1 MEVYLDLEN
10 ATPLPEPVLKAM
22 LPYFGERAYG
32 HSALTHRVGWEAYAA
47 VEESLGRLALALGV
61 PSEELAVTHDA
72 VEAANLAF
80 EGLVVGRPV
89 TRRTVVLSAIEP
101 LNVMYAAEKL
111 EQHGFKVVKV
121 PVDAEGFVREDAL
134 AEACTADTHSVAVSW
149 VSHEIGT
156 VQRLDRLAA
165 IVRERAPEA
174 VFVSDLSDAFG
185 RLPFEGSVLP
195 VDIGIVTSYK
205 VFGPR
210 GAAALFRGKRARL
223 KPLIAGPYSTQPLW
237 PGDENLPILVGF
249 AEAAE
254 AAVRDLEA
262 RTAHMRRLRDRLI
275 DGLLAIPHTVLNGPR
290 TERAPDNANI
300 SFLGAEGEAITV
312 ECSDAGVYV
321 SSGSACTR
329 RMLQPSHVLLA
340 VGRKYEAAHGS
351 ILMKISPFHTDA
363 DIDHVL
369 KVFPAAIERLRKLSG
384 FKEA

>member
-22 LPYFGERAYG
+22 LPYFGARAYG
-32 HSALTHRVGWEAYAA
+32 HSALTHRIGWEAYAA

-61 PSEELAVTHDA
+61 PPEDLALTHDA

-80 EGLVVGRPV
+80 EGLILGRPIK
-89 TRRTVVLSAIEP
+89 RKTVVLSSIEP
-101 LNVMYAAEKL
+101 LNILYAAENL
-111 EQHGFKVVKV
+111 ERHGFRVVKV
-121 PVDAEGFVREDAL
+121 PVDGEGFVREDAL
-134 AEACTADTHSVAVSW
+134 AEACTEDTHSVAVSW

-156 VQRLDRLAA
+156 IQRLDRLSA

-174 VFVSDLSDAFG
+174 YFISDLSDAFG
-185 RLPFEGSVLP
+185 RLAFEGSALP
-195 VDIGIVTSYK
+195 IDIGLVTSYK

-210 GAAALFRGKRARL
+210 GAAALFKGKRAKL
-223 KPLIAGPYSTQPLW
+223 KPLLAGPYSTQPLW
-237 PGDENLPILVGF
+237 PGDENLPLLVGF

-254 AAVRDLEA
+254 RAMAELSA
-262 RTAHMRRLRDRLI
+262 RTAHMRRLRDRLVE
-275 DGLLAIPHTVLNGPR
+275 GLLAIPHTMLNGPR

-312 ECSDAGVYV
+312 ECSDHGVYV

-340 VGRKYEAAHGS
+340 IGRKYEAAHGS

-369 KVFPAAIERLRKLSG
+369 KIFPEAIERLRKLSG

>member
-1 MEVYLDLEN
+1 MDVYLDLEN

-47 VEESLGRLALALGV
+47 VEASLGRLALALGV
-61 PSEELAVTHDA
+61 QPEDLAITHDA

-80 EGLVVGRPV
+80 EGLVLGRPAK
-89 TRRTVVLSAIEP
+89 RKTVVLSAIEP

-111 EQHGFKVVKV
+111 EQHGFRVVKV

-134 AEACTADTHSVAVSW
+134 AEACTGDTLCVAVSW

-156 VQRLDRLAA
+156 IQHLDRLAA
-165 IVRERAPEA
+165 IVREQAPEA
-174 VFVSDLSDAFG
+174 YFISDLSDAFG
-185 RLPFEGSVLP
+185 RLPFEGTALP
-195 VDIGIVTSYK
+195 IDIGIVTSYK

-210 GAAALFRGKRARL
+210 GAAALFKGTRVKL
-223 KPLIAGPYSTQPLW
+223 KPLLAGPYSTQPLW
-237 PGDENLPILVGF
+237 PGDENLPALAGF

-254 AAVRDLEA
+254 RAVAELGA
-262 RTAHMRRLRDRLI
+262 RSAHMRRLRDRLI
-275 DGLLAIPHTVLNGPR
+275 AGLLTIPNTILNGPR
-290 TERAPDNANI
+290 AERVPDNANI

-312 ECSDAGVYV
+312 ECSDRGVYV

-340 VGRKYEAAHGS
+340 IGRQYEAAHGS

-369 KVFPAAIERLRKLSG
+369 RVFPEAIERLRKLSG

>member
-10 ATPLPEPVLKAM
+10 ATPLPEPVLEAM
-22 LPYFGERAYG
+22 LPYFGKRAYG

-47 VEESLGRLALALGV
+47 VESSLGRLALALGV
-61 PSEELAVTHDA
+61 APEDLALTHDA

-80 EGLVVGRPV
+80 EGLVLGRPAK
-89 TRRTVVLSAIEP
+89 RKTVVLSAIEP

-111 EQHGFKVVKV
+111 EQHGFTIVKV

-134 AEACTADTHSVAVSW
+134 ADACTDDTAIVAVSW

-156 VQRLDRLAA
+156 VQRLERLAA
-165 IVRERAPEA
+165 VVRERAPEA
-174 VFVSDLSDAFG
+174 LFISDLSDAFG
-185 RLPFEGSVLP
+185 RLPFDGTALP
-195 VDIGIVTSYK
+195 IDIGIVTGYK

-210 GAAALFRGKRARL
+210 GAAALFKGKRARL

-237 PGDENLPILVGF
+237 PGDENLPALAGF

-254 AAVRDLEA
+254 RAVQDLA
-262 RTAHMRRLRDRLI
+262 PRTAHMSRLRDRLI

-312 ECSDAGVYV
+312 ECSDRGVYV

-340 VGRKYEAAHGS
+340 IGRQYEAAHGS

-369 KVFPAAIERLRKLSG
+369 KVFPEAIERLRKLSG